1 VLALAAPHHRAAK
14 PVLVHI
20 VLPRPRPPVD
30 ATPETPIDLSH
41 ALPVTALARL
51 PPTAQQFRALKNR
64 IVKQSPA
71 VASARQKSETLQAQT
86 ASLKQKLI
94 ATAARIESLE
104 AEKITLDARIIR
116 LKAQDAAL
124 SVGFASNRIAVT
136 RLLAILERLQ
146 HDMPPAMA
154 VRPDDALA
162 AARGAMLV
170 GATLPPVYARA
181 AALGR
186 RIEALKATRVALIAR
201 RAEALS
207 TSRALAQARIDLAG
221 LLAEKEQEAS
231 DASGQ
236 YADLKARLD
245 RIAAQAADLQALLS
259 KVSQLRGAAAEK
271 TLVTVT
277 ARNVDGP
284 AGLARG
290 SLLVPV
296 VGKRLADRSDG
307 SRDPGLTFATAAGAQ
322 VIAPTDGKVLFAG
335 PYHKSGHVL
344 ILEITTGYDLVL
356 AGMGRV
362 TVRPGDELLAG
373 EPVGTMPDGLSG
385 QDSANDAMRLYFEL
399 RQNGHEL
406 NPAPWLTPQ
415 TAKARKI

>member
-1 VLALAAPHHRAAK
+1 MV
-14 PVLVHI
+14 
-20 VLPRPRPPVD
+20 PRPRP
-30 ATPETPIDLSH
+30 AIEAPEPPIDLSH
-41 ALPVTALARL
+41 ALPVTALAKL
-51 PPTAQQFRALKNR
+51 PPTAQQFRVLKNR
-64 IVKQSPA
+64 IVKQSPM
-71 VASARQKSETLQAQT
+71 VASARQKSETLLAQT

-104 AEKITLDARIIR
+104 AEKINLGVRI
-116 LKAQDAAL
+116 AQLQAQNAKL
-124 SVGFASNRIAVT
+124 SVGFASDRIAVT

-154 VRPDDALA
+154 VRPGDALG

-181 AALGR
+181 AALAR
-186 RIEALKATRVALIAR
+186 RIDALKATRIALMAR
-201 RAEALS
+201 RAEALT
-207 TSRALAQARIDLAG
+207 TSRALARARIELAG

-231 DASGQ
+231 SASSQ

-245 RIAAQAADLQALLS
+245 RIAAQAANLQTLLS
-259 KVSQLRGAAAEK
+259 KVSQMRAAAAEK

-277 ARNVDGP
+277 ARNADGP
-284 AGLARG
+284 AALARG

-296 VGKRLADRSDG
+296 VGKRLAEAGDG
-307 SRDPGLTFATAAGAQ
+307 SRNPGLTFATAGGAQ
-322 VIAPTDGKVLFAG
+322 VIAPADGKVLFAG

-373 EPVGTMPDGLSG
+373 EPVGTMPDAGSG
-385 QDSANDAMRLYFEL
+385 QKGANDAMRLYFEL

>member
-1 VLALAAPHHRAAK
+1 MR
-14 PVLVHI
+14 VHI

-41 ALPVTALARL
+41 ALPAASLAKL
-51 PPTAQQFRALKNR
+51 PPTAQQFRALTSR
-64 IVKQSPA
+64 IVQQRPA
-71 VASARQKSETLQAQT
+71 VASARQKSESLIAQT
-86 ASLKQKLI
+86 VSLKQKLI

-104 AEKITLDARIIR
+104 AEKITLDAKIIQ
-116 LKAQDAAL
+116 LQTQDDAL
-124 SVGFASNRIAVT
+124 SVGFASDRIAVT

-154 VRPDDALA
+154 VRPDDALG

-181 AALGR
+181 AALAR
-186 RIEALKATRVALIAR
+186 RIEALKATRIALIAR
-201 RAEALS
+201 RAEALA
-207 TSRALAQARIDLAG
+207 TSQALAQARIDLAA
-221 LLAEKEQEAS
+221 LLAQKEREAS

-245 RIAAQAADLQALLS
+245 RIAAQAADLQSLLS
-259 KVSQLRGAAAEK
+259 KVSQLRGATPEA

-277 ARNVDGP
+277 ALNAKGSP
-284 AGLARG
+284 GLARG

-296 VGKRLADRSDG
+296 VGQRLAEPADG
-307 SRDPGLTFATAAGAQ
+307 SRNPGLTFATAAGAQ
-322 VIAPTDGKVLFAG
+322 VIAPSDGKVLFAG

-356 AGMGRV
+356 VGMGRV

-373 EPVGTMPDGLSG
+373 EPVGTMPGENSG
-385 QDSANDAMRLYFEL
+385 QDGANDAMRLYFEL

>member
-1 VLALAAPHHRAAK
+1 
-14 PVLVHI
+14 
-20 VLPRPRPPVD
+20 
-30 ATPETPIDLSH
+30 
-41 ALPVTALARL
+41 
-51 PPTAQQFRALKNR
+51 
-64 IVKQSPA
+64 
-71 VASARQKSETLQAQT
+71 
-86 ASLKQKLI
+86 
-94 ATAARIESLE
+94 
-104 AEKITLDARIIR
+104 

-231 DASGQ
+231 DSSGQ